1 MKPLKDLCN
10 LIEES
15 KFTLI
20 GYTFQDE
27 RIKDELISN
36 FNYVEIKEIN
46 SSFSFKSF
54 LRELKLN
61 QVLDDQKNFE
71 YILLDLNN
79 IELNLSGDSNIESYN
94 ISKYNR
100 LRNILQKLR
109 ERIWVEGETQYKIIV
124 TSPVYRNVKEIATDN
139 FTGGNQAIYM
149 SELAMVINGE
159 KVKVIKNRNGEN
171 RDYILYNTKQ
181 NVEF

>member
-36 FNYVEIKEIN
+36 FNYVEIKEID

-79 IELNLSGDSNIESYN
+79 ILPETESYN
-94 ISKYNR
+94 ISKFNR
-100 LRNILQKLR
+100 LRNILEKLR
-109 ERIWVEGETQYKIIV
+109 EMVWIEKIQYKIIV
-124 TSPVYRNVKEIATDN
+124 TSPVYKNSKEISTDN
-139 FTGGNQAIYM
+139 FIGGNQAIYM

>member
-1 MKPLKDLCN
+1 M
-10 LIEES
+10 
-15 KFTLI
+15 
-20 GYTFQDE
+20 
-27 RIKDELISN
+27 ISN
-36 FNYVEIKEIN
+36 FNYVEIREID

-54 LRELKLN
+54 LRNEKLN
-61 QVLDDQKNFE
+61 HILDDGKKFD

-79 IELNLSGDSNIESYN
+79 ILPTAYDP
-94 ISKYNR
+94 SKVFNR
-100 LRNILQKLR
+100 VGFIRNVLEKLR
-109 ERIWVEGETQYKIIV
+109 ERIWVEGEPQYKIII
-124 TSPVYRNVKEIATDN
+124 TSPVNKNLENDDIGN
-139 FTGGNQAIYM
+139 FIGGDRPIYM

>member
-20 GYTFQDE
+20 GYTFRDE

-36 FNYVEIKEIN
+36 FNYVEIREID

-79 IELNLSGDSNIESYN
+79 ILPETEYN
-94 ISKYNR
+94 ISKYNI
-100 LRNILQKLR
+100 LRNILEKLR
-109 ERIWVEGETQYKIIV
+109 EMVLIEKIQYKIIV
-124 TSPVYRNVKEIATDN
+124 TSPFYRNSKEIATDN
-139 FTGGNQAIYM
+139 FAGGNQPIYM

>member
-20 GYTFQDE
+20 GYTFRDE

-36 FNYVEIKEIN
+36 FNYVEIKEID

-79 IELNLSGDSNIESYN
+79 ILPTSYDP
-94 ISKYNR
+94 SKVFSR
-100 LRNILQKLR
+100 VGFIRNVLERLR
-109 ERIWVEGETQYKIIV
+109 ERIWTEGKPQYKIII
-124 TSPVYRNVKEIATDN
+124 TSPLNKTFDKDEIGS
-139 FTGGNQAIYM
+139 FVGGNQVIYM

>member
-79 IELNLSGDSNIESYN
+79 ILPETESYN
-94 ISKYNR
+94 ISKFNR
-100 LRNILQKLR
+100 LRNILEKLR
-109 ERIWVEGETQYKIIV
+109 EMVWIEKIQYKIIV
-124 TSPVYRNVKEIATDN
+124 TSPVYRNSKEISTDN
-139 FTGGNQAIYM
+139 FAGGNQTIYM

-171 RDYILYNTKQ
+171 GDYILYNTKQ